1 MSRKLSLKHSAVAY
15 LLNKE
20 MGYTQLN
27 ISSLMGVS
35 QGTVSNMIKDFEHEM
50 QIKNLQKE
58 LDQAYQII
66 KINNLLPED
75 DDFFPIK

>member
-1 MSRKLSLKHSAVAY
+1 MSRKLSLKHAAVAY

-20 MGYTQLN
+20 MGYTQSK
-27 ISSLMGVS
+27 ISNLMDVS

-50 QIKNLQKE
+50 QVRSLQHE

-66 KINNLLPED
+66 KNNNLLPGD
-75 DDFFPIK
+75 DDFFVN